1 MKARNTKFRRLVP
14 FPLADLRILSACSCC
29 CDFSMHLFT
38 NFRPFLHSRALS
50 GSRFNRHVF
59 LSCWRVQCQSCN
71 FLCMFVRMFIGPTVS
86 FWSKWAPTSVSG
98 YRIMRPLRFGGP
110 GSCVGW
116 FAGWF
121 ADPYSCLSDRNH
133 ISQIWPLDAHLRAY
147 SVAWKKSISQAPEI

>member
-1 MKARNTKFRRLVP
+1 MKAKNTKFCRLVP
-14 FPLADLRILSACSCC
+14 FPLTDLRILSSCSCFGV
-29 CDFSMHLFT
+29 FSVHLFT
-38 NFRPFLHSRALS
+38 NFHPFLHSCSFWIQIWSA
-50 GSRFNRHVF
+50 
-59 LSCWRVQCQSCN
+59 CWRVQWQSCN
-71 FLCMFVRMFIGPTVS
+71 FLCMHVRVFIGPIVS
-86 FWSKWAPTSVSG
+86 FWPKWAPTSVSG